1 MTRAIFFSLALSAGG
16 LLAMLAYNFVQSL
29 AAHAW
34 LTALP
39 LGVVLCAGIVLIAP
53 GASAHPSPATA
64 AEDALATEE
73 GA

>member
-1 MTRAIFFSLALSAGG
+1 MTRAILFSLALGVIAYA
-16 LLAMLAYNFVQSL
+16 LADRL

-34 LTALP
+34 LTAIP

-64 AEDALATEE
+64 AEDALATGE